1 MKRRTMLMLM
11 LLGLGIASF
20 PQVAPAQSS
29 PLIGTW
35 KVNVEKSKS
44 EHAKSTSA
52 RRQPEFAERGGP
64 QLPPAQMEDA
74 IERLMQT
81 TGCSRRQASNVAH
94 GYTINCGALQGL

>member
-20 PQVAPAQSS
+20 PQVASAQSS

-35 KVNVEKSKS
+35 KLNVEKSKS

-52 RRQPEFAERGGP
+52 RQQPGLGERGGP
-64 QLPPAQMEDA
+64 QPTPAQMEDA
-74 IERLMQT
+74 IERRMQT
-81 TGCSRRQASNVAH
+81 NGCSRRQALA
-94 GYTINCGALQGL
+94 GYRFCGSLGAE

>member
-20 PQVAPAQSS
+20 QQVASAQSS

-35 KVNVEKSKS
+35 KLNVEKSKS

-52 RRQPEFAERGGP
+52 GRQPGP
-64 QLPPAQMEDA
+64 QSEDA

-81 TGCSRRQASNVAH
+81 TGCSRRLAALAVAH
-94 GYTINCGALQGL
+94 GLGRCLVPSVN